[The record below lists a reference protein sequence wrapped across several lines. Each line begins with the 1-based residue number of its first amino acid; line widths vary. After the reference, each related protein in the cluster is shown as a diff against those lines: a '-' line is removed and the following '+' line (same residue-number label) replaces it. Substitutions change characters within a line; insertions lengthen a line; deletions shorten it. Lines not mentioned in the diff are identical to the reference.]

1 MWFSHPDFLRMVE
14 DSWKSPVYGNLD
26 FIFPYKLRRLKEAI
40 KLWNQTV
47 FGNVNARLKQAQLK
61 FEVACRNSDED
72 PFNTSKLNIMK
83 DSLVAVQDV
92 RMQHLTMLKQKARN
106 RWILEG
112 SSNTSFFHSN
122 INIRRSTNTIS
133 ELVTEDGVTI
143 SEPIQLRDHVV
154 SYYESKFNGVELP
167 IEDNLFD
174 YEHESISM
182 TDKQMLDAI
191 PSLDEIKSAV
201 FDLGA
206 DSAPGPDGF
215 SGCFYRHC
223 WDIIQQD
230 LHSAIV
236 YAWTSKSIPKGSNSS
251 LIILIAKVRGA
262 DSLRKYRPIGLSN
275 FFFKIF
281 TKILATRLGR
291 VLDKLVSEEQV
302 AFMKEDM
309 VFLRI
314 GVCGFRKFWSHR
326 AYLFCS
332 MVARKG
338 NMKSLRSLVK
348 LLDSYQQASGQR
360 VCREKSKIYFGGGSL
375 SRRQTIAA
383 FLGMEVTHFPDR
395 YLGVKVMPGA
405 VRYHHISNVVDKLKE
420 QLSVLKVAGEIH
432 SANPVEEGG
441 LGITSLK
448 TMNKALL
455 MKLWWSIKYS
465 SKRWARFLESK
476 FTCRDGRLKMAG
488 VKSSI
493 LPGIRWVHKEVVN
506 NTKCIIGDGR
516 NTSLFY
522 DVWYGSETLA
532 SVLNRS
538 DLDRSG
544 RVCDIISHG
553 NWLLQG
559 AHLQDLVSAGVV
571 MENLPTLCSGRDK
584 RIWMPDMKGV
594 FSVKSARDLIR
605 KKFPTMKEASLL
617 WRKVVHP
624 SLAAQNWKFV
634 RGACATLDKVRS
646 RFKIQLAS
654 RCSVCHIEEETL
666 QHVLWS
672 CSFAQK
678 AWNWIAGIFNIKPH
692 YDLITSYNGAR
703 LQSGIVRDL
712 WLVANLVVR
721 SELWFTRN
729 KKVYEKKVPCW
740 SFFQKR
746 VFNLMHEYS
755 ARMKSFMYNTVAEL
769 RILDFFRVKHRKVKI
784 SDPKECYWTPPN
796 NNELMLC
803 TDGASRGNPGVAGA
817 GVVARNASL
826 EVVGAMCIGLG
837 IATNYM
843 AELYG
848 IIVCL
853 EWAIQ
858 WGYDRLLI
866 RSDSSSV
873 LKALEED
880 NVPWFAT
887 QRWLNAK
894 GLYGAIR
901 FVHTFREAN
910 FAADGMAKRGC
921 LLEEGVDLHS
931 KRTTPNNVLQ
941 RFLISIA

>member
-26 FIFPYKLRRLKEAI
+26 FIFPYKLKRLKEAI

-122 INIRRSTNTIS
+122 INIRRSANTIS

-174 YEHESISM
+174 YEHESISL
-182 TDKQMLDAI
+182 TERQMLDAI

-201 FDLGA
+201 FYLGA

-251 LIILIAKVRGA
+251 LIILIVKVRGA

-291 VLDKLVSEEQV
+291 VLDKLVSEEQ
-302 AFMKEDM
+302 
-309 VFLRI
+309 
-314 GVCGFRKFWSHR
+314 
-326 AYLFCS
+326 
-332 MVARKG
+332 G

-375 SRRQTIAA
+375 SRRHTIAA

-455 MKLWWSIKYS
+455 MKLWWSIKSS
-465 SKRWARFLESK
+465 SKKWARFLESK

-522 DVWYGSETLA
+522 DVLYGSETLA

-559 AHLQDLVSAGVV
+559 AHLQDLVSAGMV

-594 FSVKSARDLIR
+594 FSVKSARELIR
-605 KKFPTMKEASLL
+605 NKFPTMKEASLL

-654 RCSVCHIEEETL
+654 RCSVCQIEEETL

-678 AWNWIAGIFNIKPH
+678 AWNWIAGIFNIKPY

-712 WLVANLVVR
+712 WLVANLAVR

-755 ARMKSFMYNTVAEL
+755 VRMKSFMFNTVADL

-796 NNELMLC
+796 NNELLLC

-817 GVVARNASL
+817 GVVARNASS

-848 IIVCL
+848 IIF
-853 EWAIQ
+853 E
-858 WGYDRLLI
+858 
-866 RSDSSSV
+866 
-873 LKALEED
+873 
-880 NVPWFAT
+880 
-887 QRWLNAK
+887 
-894 GLYGAIR
+894 
-901 FVHTFREAN
+901 HTFREAN
-910 FAADGMAKRGC
+910 FAADGMAKRG
-921 LLEEGVDLHS
+921 
-931 KRTTPNNVLQ
+931 
-941 RFLISIA
+941 

>member
-26 FIFPYKLRRLKEAI
+26 FIFPYKLKRLKEAI
-40 KLWNQTV
+40 KLGNQTV
-47 FGNVNARLKQAQLK
+47 FRNVNARLKQAQLK

-72 PFNTSKLNIMK
+72 PLNTSKLNIMK

-112 SSNTSFFHSN
+112 SSNTSFFHIN
-122 INIRRSTNTIS
+122 INIRRSANTIS

-174 YEHESISM
+174 YEHESISL
-182 TDKQMLDAI
+182 TERQMLDAI

-291 VLDKLVSEEQV
+291 VLDKLVSEEQKILESARISILLNGSPEGFFKINRGLRQGDPLSPLIFV
-302 AFMKEDM
+302 LTEDVLSRNITKLFQNKDM
-309 VFLRI
+309 
-314 GVCGFRKFWSHR
+314 SH
-326 AYLFCS
+326 L
-332 MVARKG
+332 G

-360 VCREKSKIYFGGGSL
+360 VCRENSKIYFGGGSL
-375 SRRQTIAA
+375 SRRYTIAA

-455 MKLWWSIKYS
+455 MKLWWSIKSS
-465 SKRWARFLESK
+465 SKK
-476 FTCRDGRLKMAG
+476 
-488 VKSSI
+488 
-493 LPGIRWVHKEVVN
+493 
-506 NTKCIIGDGR
+506 
-516 NTSLFY
+516 
-522 DVWYGSETLA
+522 
-532 SVLNRS
+532 
-538 DLDRSG
+538 
-544 RVCDIISHG
+544 
-553 NWLLQG
+553 
-559 AHLQDLVSAGVV
+559 
-571 MENLPTLCSGRDK
+571 
-584 RIWMPDMKGV
+584 
-594 FSVKSARDLIR
+594 
-605 KKFPTMKEASLL
+605 
-617 WRKVVHP
+617 
-624 SLAAQNWKFV
+624 
-634 RGACATLDKVRS
+634 
-646 RFKIQLAS
+646 
-654 RCSVCHIEEETL
+654 
-666 QHVLWS
+666 
-672 CSFAQK
+672 
-678 AWNWIAGIFNIKPH
+678 
-692 YDLITSYNGAR
+692 
-703 LQSGIVRDL
+703 
-712 WLVANLVVR
+712 
-721 SELWFTRN
+721 
-729 KKVYEKKVPCW
+729 
-740 SFFQKR
+740 
-746 VFNLMHEYS
+746 
-755 ARMKSFMYNTVAEL
+755 
-769 RILDFFRVKHRKVKI
+769 
-784 SDPKECYWTPPN
+784 
-796 NNELMLC
+796 
-803 TDGASRGNPGVAGA
+803 
-817 GVVARNASL
+817 
-826 EVVGAMCIGLG
+826 
-837 IATNYM
+837 
-843 AELYG
+843 
-848 IIVCL
+848 
-853 EWAIQ
+853 
-858 WGYDRLLI
+858 
-866 RSDSSSV
+866 
-873 LKALEED
+873 
-880 NVPWFAT
+880 
-887 QRWLNAK
+887 
-894 GLYGAIR
+894 
-901 FVHTFREAN
+901 
-910 FAADGMAKRGC
+910 
-921 LLEEGVDLHS
+921 
-931 KRTTPNNVLQ
+931 
-941 RFLISIA
+941 

>member
-1 MWFSHPDFLRMVE
+1 MHVLYWNINGVAKVEAGQKLRELVHDLKPEILCVAEPKIKFSDKVICKLNLTGFMRKVVHYSSMHNIGNLWILWSANIEEPEVVNMTRQAITVRTEGVLISFVHASYIQVFRRRLWSQLSAVDTTTPWLIMGDFNCVLRQDEKKGGREFTLTNGQSGVGRILSKLDRAIINEPWEVSDHSTLIGFPFLAPRPRRAPFRIQKMWFSHPDFLRMVE

-26 FIFPYKLRRLKEAI
+26 FIFPYKLRGLKEAI

-122 INIRRSTNTIS
+122 INIRRSANTIS

-182 TDKQMLDAI
+182 TDKQMLDVI

-215 SGCFYRHC
+215 SRCFYRHC

-251 LIILIAKVRGA
+251 LIILIAKIRGA

-291 VLDKLVSEEQV
+291 VLDKLVSEEQ
-302 AFMKEDM
+302 
-309 VFLRI
+309 
-314 GVCGFRKFWSHR
+314 
-326 AYLFCS
+326 
-332 MVARKG
+332 G

-375 SRRQTIAA
+375 SRRQTIAS

-455 MKLWWSIKYS
+455 MKLWWSIKSS

-516 NTSLFY
+516 NTSLF
-522 DVWYGSETLA
+522 
-532 SVLNRS
+532 
-538 DLDRSG
+538 
-544 RVCDIISHG
+544 
-553 NWLLQG
+553 
-559 AHLQDLVSAGVV
+559 
-571 MENLPTLCSGRDK
+571 
-584 RIWMPDMKGV
+584 
-594 FSVKSARDLIR
+594 
-605 KKFPTMKEASLL
+605 
-617 WRKVVHP
+617 
-624 SLAAQNWKFV
+624 
-634 RGACATLDKVRS
+634 
-646 RFKIQLAS
+646 
-654 RCSVCHIEEETL
+654 
-666 QHVLWS
+666 
-672 CSFAQK
+672 
-678 AWNWIAGIFNIKPH
+678 
-692 YDLITSYNGAR
+692 
-703 LQSGIVRDL
+703 
-712 WLVANLVVR
+712 
-721 SELWFTRN
+721 
-729 KKVYEKKVPCW
+729 
-740 SFFQKR
+740 
-746 VFNLMHEYS
+746 
-755 ARMKSFMYNTVAEL
+755 
-769 RILDFFRVKHRKVKI
+769 
-784 SDPKECYWTPPN
+784 
-796 NNELMLC
+796 
-803 TDGASRGNPGVAGA
+803 
-817 GVVARNASL
+817 
-826 EVVGAMCIGLG
+826 
-837 IATNYM
+837 
-843 AELYG
+843 
-848 IIVCL
+848 
-853 EWAIQ
+853 
-858 WGYDRLLI
+858 
-866 RSDSSSV
+866 
-873 LKALEED
+873 
-880 NVPWFAT
+880 
-887 QRWLNAK
+887 
-894 GLYGAIR
+894 
-901 FVHTFREAN
+901 
-910 FAADGMAKRGC
+910 
-921 LLEEGVDLHS
+921 
-931 KRTTPNNVLQ
+931 
-941 RFLISIA
+941 